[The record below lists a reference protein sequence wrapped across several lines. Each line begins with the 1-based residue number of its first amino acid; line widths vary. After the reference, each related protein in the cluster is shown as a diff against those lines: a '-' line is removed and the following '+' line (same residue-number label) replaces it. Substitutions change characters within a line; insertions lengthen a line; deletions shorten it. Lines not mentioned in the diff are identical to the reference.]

1 MSIAPGAPDQAA
13 ATQLWTGVIADVEQ
27 PKRPIRVGIG
37 LAVGVVLW
45 LGAYLGVNAI
55 LLPAKVAELDPDGKA
70 GVIALLATSAMIVAT
85 LANVLF
91 GALSD
96 LTRSRWGR
104 RTPWIVFGS
113 IASAVMLVVVSAM
126 PTVGALLFAWC
137 VYQFFLNAIVAPLIA
152 VIADQVAPRHRG
164 TISSIYALGYSAGL
178 YGGQI
183 VGAQFLGAIGPGFV
197 LMAVLTLLS
206 GPVAA
211 LLIREKSSLSMP
223 RRRLSRSMLLENF
236 SFPRRNVRD
245 YYLALFGKFLI
256 MAAAFGIS
264 NYQLYI
270 LTDYM
275 GLDESA
281 TAATVSLVSLCLMVT
296 ALVMAAVA
304 GPLADKLGTVKKPVI
319 GAALLVAV
327 GVLVPFF
334 AAEPWSMVA
343 YGVIAGIGIGAFNAV
358 DQALNVEVLPNP
370 DTAAKDLGILNLA
383 NTGGQIL
390 GPLLAAAAISAVSYQ
405 LVFPV
410 ACVLA
415 LAGAVLI
422 LLIRSVR

>member
-1 MSIAPGAPDQAA
+1 MSPTAPATAAGAGS
-13 ATQLWTGVIADVEQ
+13 WSGVVTDGQQ
-27 PKRPIRVGIG
+27 PRRPVRIGIG
-37 LAVGVVLW
+37 LALGVVLW
-45 LGAYLGVNAI
+45 LAPYLGVNAV

-85 LANVLF
+85 IANVFF

-113 IASAVMLVVVSAM
+113 VASAVMLVVVGAM
-126 PTVGALLFAWC
+126 PTVTLLVIAWC

-152 VIADQVAPRHRG
+152 VIADRVAPRHRG
-164 TISSIYALGYSAGL
+164 TIASIYALGYSAGL

-183 VGAQFLGAIGPGFV
+183 VGAQFLGALTVGFL

-211 LLIREKSSLSMP
+211 FVIREPSSLGMP
-223 RRRLSRSMLLENF
+223 RRRLDRDMLLENF
-236 SFPRRNVRD
+236 TFPRHRARD
-245 YYLALFGKFLI
+245 YYLALFGKFLV
-256 MAAAFGIS
+256 MAATFGVS
-264 NYQLYI
+264 SYQLYI

-275 GLDESA
+275 GQDEDGTKA
-281 TAATVSLVSLCLMVT
+281 YISLISLCLMVT
-296 ALVMAAVA
+296 ALLMAAVA
-304 GPLADKLGTVKKPVI
+304 GPVADKIRRIKLPVVV
-319 GAALLVAV
+319 ASLLIAV
-327 GVLVPFF
+327 GVLIPAF
-334 AAEPWSMVA
+334 AAQPWTLIA

-370 DTAAKDLGILNLA
+370 GTAAKDLGILNLA

-390 GPLLAAAAISAVSYQ
+390 GPLLAAAAISMAGYQ
-405 LVFPV
+405 AIFPI

-415 LAGAVLI
+415 LVGAGLI
-422 LLIRSVR
+422 TLIRSVR